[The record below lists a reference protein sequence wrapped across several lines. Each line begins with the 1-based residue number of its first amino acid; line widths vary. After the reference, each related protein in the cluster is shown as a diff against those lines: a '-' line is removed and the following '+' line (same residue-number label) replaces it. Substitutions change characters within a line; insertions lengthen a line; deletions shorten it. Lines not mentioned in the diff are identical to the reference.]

1 MLKIFQFFYS
11 DFPYFFYFITIK
23 NSNVKNSLKTN
34 ISIKFRRI
42 SKNFYRF
49 IIFGICKL
57 KLLNLAEDK

>member
-42 SKNFYRF
+42 SKNFYRYSGYANF
-49 IIFGICKL
+49 H
-57 KLLNLAEDK
+57 